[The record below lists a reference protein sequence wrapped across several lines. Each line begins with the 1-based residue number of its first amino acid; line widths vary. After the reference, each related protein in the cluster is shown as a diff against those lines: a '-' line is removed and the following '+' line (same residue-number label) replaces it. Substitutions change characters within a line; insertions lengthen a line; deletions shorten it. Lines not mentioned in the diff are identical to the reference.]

1 ISSITNKIIKVS
13 SDFIIESRN
22 RKLSILQKK
31 ILSLFQS
38 LIGKDDLLKNIKLFS
53 DYKIDFQNGSAN
65 PLKFN
70 QLSTGEKQIFIIA
83 ISWALIQ
90 LSQRTFPVVFDSFF
104 GRLDLTHKNRILSKF
119 VPNSQKQVILLV
131 NDNEMNKKDLDI
143 FSKYNTVI
151 YNLKFNERRKNTII
165 ERI

>member
-1 ISSITNKIIKVS
+1 MS